1 MPLFSASDLRSV
13 LLSTGRLGACALV
26 ALTVGCGGGG
36 GDSAAPTATQ
46 LSPNPAVSAGG
57 SATVTGFSPP
67 SASPGAV
74 VTVTGAGLATVKSAS
89 VGSVPATFRIVSD
102 TTVEVTVP
110 NGASTGRIELGVDG
124 AVLLSA
130 SDLTVVAVPT
140 ITSVTPTTV
149 IPPAAITIAGTAL
162 DGVREVRLGARTLEI
177 SSRTPT
183 RLVVEVPTSATSGT
197 LALIDNAGVSR
208 PYAQRITVTGPL
220 AISSFSPASIVAGQS
235 LAVNGS
241 NLDRVTALVF
251 ANGVTASIASR
262 TGTTRVFVV
271 VPDSAGSGVFRLLGN
286 LDDEVLSATPLQV
299 IPAIRVNANTVYR
312 ANASGDP
319 VTVTGTGLTEVSAV
333 RVASTAATITSKSAT
348 ELVFSAPA
356 LACGAIT
363 LDSASQSS
371 VAGGSLVVGAG
382 CVANVAGIEFA
393 QALAQGVTD
402 PRQRLVTGKET
413 WVRAY
418 VVSTQANVPAPL
430 VRLTGYNG
438 ASILGSINM
447 AGPATLPVVSGAI
460 VPDAIRYNE
469 DLSFNVELPA
479 AWVRSGLSVRVEA
492 DPMRQLGAPVVVDA
506 TPMVGLET
514 RMELVLVPLVSGG
527 YVPTMPTAAAVLDE
541 VTRRFPIPRAD
552 ITVTTRAAYTLT
564 SVADGLDVDTEWSSA
579 LNELRQ
585 LRLMEVGAGNA
596 TRFYFGVV
604 RRSGGGV
611 AGIGYVPGYA
621 AIGWDSATQWPRT
634 MSHELGHNF
643 SRPHAPCGGP
653 ANPDPNYPYAG
664 GLLGPT
670 PLMDSIPAAIDI
682 VSPSGLADIMGYCN
696 GSWFSDYNYREMQRY
711 MESQSGL
718 VVMQAARLATD
729 TADQDLLLV
738 SGSIGSSGVQLAP
751 VQALRGVAESESGAY
766 TLRLTTRDGR
776 SFTHA
781 FTADLVDHAE
791 PPERQFAVAVADPGV
806 PIANVEVLH
815 GTTPITTNAARAAAQ
830 RAGAP
835 SIDRLRAVDWR
846 EDNAVLSVKWDTNAA
861 SHIAVTYVSKGQRIV
876 LGVNRTGGS
885 AEFGIGDLPAGGH
898 YEVALSDG
906 LNARTLRLQR

>member
-1 MPLFSASDLRSV
+1 
-13 LLSTGRLGACALV
+13 
-26 ALTVGCGGGG
+26 
-36 GDSAAPTATQ
+36 
-46 LSPNPAVSAGG
+46 
-57 SATVTGFSPP
+57 
-67 SASPGAV
+67 
-74 VTVTGAGLATVKSAS
+74 
-89 VGSVPATFRIVSD
+89 
-102 TTVEVTVP
+102 
-110 NGASTGRIELGVDG
+110 
-124 AVLLSA
+124 
-130 SDLTVVAVPT
+130 
-140 ITSVTPTTV
+140 
-149 IPPAAITIAGTAL
+149 
-162 DGVREVRLGARTLEI
+162 
-177 SSRTPT
+177 
-183 RLVVEVPTSATSGT
+183 
-197 LALIDNAGVSR
+197 
-208 PYAQRITVTGPL
+208 
-220 AISSFSPASIVAGQS
+220 
-235 LAVNGS
+235 
-241 NLDRVTALVF
+241 
-251 ANGVTASIASR
+251 
-262 TGTTRVFVV
+262 
-271 VPDSAGSGVFRLLGN
+271 
-286 LDDEVLSATPLQV
+286 
-299 IPAIRVNANTVYR
+299 
-312 ANASGDP
+312 
-319 VTVTGTGLTEVSAV
+319 
-333 RVASTAATITSKSAT
+333 
-348 ELVFSAPA
+348 
-356 LACGAIT
+356 
-363 LDSASQSS
+363 
-371 VAGGSLVVGAG
+371 
-382 CVANVAGIEFA
+382 
-393 QALAQGVTD
+393 
-402 PRQRLVTGKET
+402 
-413 WVRAY
+413 
-418 VVSTQANVPAPL
+418 
-430 VRLTGYNG
+430 
-438 ASILGSINM
+438 
-447 AGPATLPVVSGAI
+447 
-460 VPDAIRYNE
+460 
-469 DLSFNVELPA
+469 
-479 AWVRSGLSVRVEA
+479 
-492 DPMRQLGAPVVVDA
+492 MRQLGAPVVVDA

-541 VTRRFPIPRAD
+541 VTRRFPIPRAN
-552 ITVTTRAAYTLT
+552 IAVTTRVAYTLT

-718 VVMQAARLATD
+718 VVMQAAQLATD
-729 TADQDLLLV
+729 TAEQDLLLV

-791 PPERQFAVAVADPGV
+791 PPERQFAVAVPDPGV
-806 PIANVEVLH
+806 PIASVEILH
-815 GTTPITTNAARAAAQ
+815 GTAPIAMNTARAAAQ

-861 SHIAVTYVSKGQRIV
+861 SHIAVTYVSRSQRIV

>member
-1 MPLFSASDLRSV
+1 ML
-13 LLSTGRLGACALV
+13 AL
-26 ALTVGCGGGG
+26 AAGCGGGG
-36 GDSAAPTATQ
+36 GDAAAPTATQ
-46 LSPNPAVSAGG
+46 LSPNPTVAGGG
-57 SATVTGFSPP
+57 SATVTGFTP
-67 SASPGAV
+67 SSATPGAV
-74 VTVTGAGLATVKSAS
+74 VTITGTGLATVTSAS
-89 VGSVPATFRIVSD
+89 VGGVSASFRIVSD

-110 NGASTGRIELGVDG
+110 RGASTGRIELGVEG

-149 IPPAAITIAGTAL
+149 IPPASITIAGTAL

-177 SSRTPT
+177 ESRTPT
-183 RLVVEVPTSATSGT
+183 RLVVEVPTSVTSGT
-197 LALIDNAGVSR
+197 LALIDSSGVSR

-220 AISSFSPASIVAGQS
+220 AISSFSPASVVTGQS
-235 LAVNGS
+235 LTVNGS

-251 ANGVTASIASR
+251 ANGAMAGIASR
-262 TGTTRVFVV
+262 AGTTRVTIV
-271 VPDSAGSGVFRLLGN
+271 VPDSAGSGVFRMLGN

-312 ANASGDP
+312 VNAAGDP

-333 RVASTAATITSKSAT
+333 RVGSTAATITSKSAID
-348 ELVFSAPA
+348 LVFSAPA

-363 LDSASQSS
+363 LDSASQPS
-371 VAGGSLVVGAG
+371 VAGGSLVVGSG

-413 WVRAY
+413 WVRVY

-438 ASILGSINM
+438 ASILGTINM
-447 AGPATLPVVSGAI
+447 AGPATLPVISGAI
-460 VPDAIRYNE
+460 VPDAIRYSE
-469 DLSFNVELPA
+469 AMSFNVELPA

-492 DPMRQLGAPVVVDA
+492 DPLRQLGSPVVVDA
-506 TPMVGLET
+506 TPVVGLAT
-514 RMELVLVPLVSGG
+514 RMELVLVPLVSGA

-541 VTRRFPIPRAD
+541 ITRRFPLPRAN

-564 SVADGLDVDTEWSSA
+564 SVTDGLDIDTEWSSA

-585 LRLMEVGAGNA
+585 LRLMEIGAGNT

-611 AGIGYVPGYA
+611 AGIGYVPGFA
-621 AIGWDSATQWPRT
+621 AIGWDSASQWPRT

-653 ANPDPNYPYAG
+653 ANPDPNYPYGG
-664 GLLGPT
+664 GLLGPI

-682 VSPSGLADIMGYCN
+682 LSPNGLADIMGYCS
-696 GSWFSDYNYREMQRY
+696 GVWFSDYNYREMQRY
-711 MESQSGL
+711 MESQPGL
-718 VVMQAARLATD
+718 VALQAAQVATD
-729 TADQDLLLV
+729 TSEQEQDLLLV

-751 VQALRGVAESESGAY
+751 VQALRGVPEPEGGAY
-766 TLRLTTRDGR
+766 TLRLIDARRALVRARLHALIWSTMPNPPSASLRWLCRTPGCRSRASRFCTERCQSRRRSHELRLSVQARRASIDCAPSSGARTTQCCACNGTR
-776 SFTHA
+776 A
-781 FTADLVDHAE
+781 
-791 PPERQFAVAVADPGV
+791 PPRISQSP
-806 PIANVEVLH
+806 
-815 GTTPITTNAARAAAQ
+815 TCQ
-830 RAGAP
+830 RASA
-835 SIDRLRAVDWR
+835 SC
-846 EDNAVLSVKWDTNAA
+846 SV
-861 SHIAVTYVSKGQRIV
+861 
-876 LGVNRTGGS
+876 
-885 AEFGIGDLPAGGH
+885 
-898 YEVALSDG
+898 
-906 LNARTLRLQR
+906 

>member
-1 MPLFSASDLRSV
+1 M
-13 LLSTGRLGACALV
+13 
-26 ALTVGCGGGG
+26 
-36 GDSAAPTATQ
+36 
-46 LSPNPAVSAGG
+46 
-57 SATVTGFSPP
+57 
-67 SASPGAV
+67 
-74 VTVTGAGLATVKSAS
+74 
-89 VGSVPATFRIVSD
+89 
-102 TTVEVTVP
+102 
-110 NGASTGRIELGVDG
+110 
-124 AVLLSA
+124 
-130 SDLTVVAVPT
+130 
-140 ITSVTPTTV
+140 
-149 IPPAAITIAGTAL
+149 
-162 DGVREVRLGARTLEI
+162 
-177 SSRTPT
+177 
-183 RLVVEVPTSATSGT
+183 
-197 LALIDNAGVSR
+197 
-208 PYAQRITVTGPL
+208 
-220 AISSFSPASIVAGQS
+220 
-235 LAVNGS
+235 
-241 NLDRVTALVF
+241 
-251 ANGVTASIASR
+251 
-262 TGTTRVFVV
+262 
-271 VPDSAGSGVFRLLGN
+271 
-286 LDDEVLSATPLQV
+286 
-299 IPAIRVNANTVYR
+299 
-312 ANASGDP
+312 
-319 VTVTGTGLTEVSAV
+319 
-333 RVASTAATITSKSAT
+333 
-348 ELVFSAPA
+348 
-356 LACGAIT
+356 
-363 LDSASQSS
+363 
-371 VAGGSLVVGAG
+371 
-382 CVANVAGIEFA
+382 
-393 QALAQGVTD
+393 
-402 PRQRLVTGKET
+402 
-413 WVRAY
+413 
-418 VVSTQANVPAPL
+418 
-430 VRLTGYNG
+430 
-438 ASILGSINM
+438 
-447 AGPATLPVVSGAI
+447 
-460 VPDAIRYNE
+460 
-469 DLSFNVELPA
+469 
-479 AWVRSGLSVRVEA
+479 RSGLSVRVEA
-492 DPMRQLGAPVVVDA
+492 DPLRQLGAPVVVDA

-541 VTRRFPIPRAD
+541 VTRRFPIPRAN

-564 SVADGLDVDTEWSSA
+564 SVTDGLDVDTEWSSA

-585 LRLMEVGAGNA
+585 LRLMEVGSANT

-643 SRPHAPCGGP
+643 SRLHAPCGGP

-718 VVMQAARLATD
+718 VVLQAAQVATD
-729 TADQDLLLV
+729 TVEQDLLLV
-738 SGSIGSSGVQLAP
+738 AGSIGSAGVQLAP
-751 VQALRGVAESESGAY
+751 VQALRGVAKSESGAY

-791 PPERQFAVAVADPGV
+791 PPERQFAVAVPDPGV
-806 PIANVEVLH
+806 PIASVEILH
-815 GTTPITTNAARAAAQ
+815 GTTPIATNAARAAAQ

-835 SIDRLRAVDWR
+835 SIDRLRAVDWH